1 MKNTRSRI
9 IQIICLDPKVDGN
22 QAQRSEKPQK
32 TINWWSSTNLSLQ
45 NPEDLSPQT
54 FKYEEHSKMN
64 HPNHIPRSQSSL
76 ESSLK
81 ASRNLNKPQNS
92 ETLRI
97 QASKTLNN
105 FHHKSSKMKNTQ
117 RMRRTK
123 NFSRAYSQRF
133 IVILFQGSSIHP
145 SAKLKDIWCLSQN
158 HITTIPIN
166 KSFKEIE

>member
-1 MKNTRSRI
+1 MRSPEALLEPSFEGSKN
-9 IQIICLDPKVDGN
+9 
-22 QAQRSEKPQK
+22 
-32 TINWWSSTNLSLQ
+32 
-45 NPEDLSPQT
+45 
-54 FKYEEHSKMN
+54 FKKFNFEYEEHSKRN
-64 HPNHIPRSQSSL
+64 YPNHLPRSQRSL
-76 ESSLK
+76 ESSSK

-105 FHHKSSKMKNTQ
+105 FHHKPSKMKNTQ

-145 SAKLKDIWCLSQN
+145 SAKLKDIWCSSQN
-158 HITTIPIN
+158 HIITIPFN
-166 KSFKEIE
+166 KFLDRKSVV